1 MKSETPD
8 ISNERTQQIV
18 LAAQKRM
25 LQYGFSKV
33 TMDEIA
39 EDIGMKKASL
49 YYYFPTKE
57 DIFRSVIQNEHQ
69 EFIGLISALVEQS
82 MSASEKLR
90 LYVQQRVQHSGM
102 LFALSGAGQQQWI
115 SVRPTIADLFAEF
128 TKQNCRLVIR
138 ILEEGNRSGEFSI
151 ESPAD
156 IASLI
161 LNILQGLRLRLFKAH
176 TMYSSQ
182 EIYKELENQDMMF
195 VETLLSGI
203 QTRSAV
209 GR

>member
-1 MKSETPD
+1 MKSEIPN

-69 EFIGLISALVEQS
+69 EFIGAINALIERP
-82 MSASEKLR
+82 MPASEKLR
-90 LYVQQRVQHSGM
+90 IYVRQRVQHSGM

-115 SVRPTIADLFAEF
+115 SVRPTIVDLFAEF
-128 TKQNCRLVIR
+128 TEQNCSLVIR

-151 ESPAD
+151 ESPAG
-156 IASLI
+156 IAGMI
-161 LNILQGLRLRLFKAH
+161 LNILQGLRLRLFKEQ
-176 TMYSSQ
+176 TSYSSQ
-182 EIYKELENQDMMF
+182 QIYKELENQDTMF

-203 QTRSAV
+203 QNRTAI
-209 GR
+209 GK